1 MDTIEI
7 IDYYDVYHDVED
19 RYDKDVTCGADL
31 SEYDHEKWHREE
43 ESVPLANLCRY
54 PD

>member
-7 IDYYDVYHDVED
+7 IDYYDQYNLKLD
-19 RYDKDVTCGADL
+19 YP
-31 SEYDHEKWHREE
+31 EKRHREE
-43 ESVPLANLCRY
+43 ESVPFANLCRY

>member
-7 IDYYDVYHDVED
+7 IDYYDQYNLKLD
-19 RYDKDVTCGADL
+19 YP
-31 SEYDHEKWHREE
+31 EKWHREE

>member
-1 MDTIEI
+1 MLSR
-7 IDYYDVYHDVED
+7 IDMTRRLSV
-19 RYDKDVTCGADL
+19 GPDL